1 MNFSKLDL
9 PEITL
14 SKAKQTHLL
23 THLLLYRG
31 VVLSKYAEEHEI
43 KISEIKVF
51 VQHLIQLLV
60 IRGYYRKDKFN
71 VSAVFK
77 HPEIKPGR
85 LSVVRKNILGLL
97 VYNKKVKLSSLSKIV
112 EISAEKMEE
121 NLKFL
126 IGKGLFIG
134 RIKNKEIIPDWI
146 WKPPE
151 KAAITKE
158 DTFIVGICMMLRNAE
173 ISKVTKHT
181 NFSKEEV
188 IERIARLMLYRKL
201 DGNFDIETQL
211 IGFPKVVVTVN
222 KYHISPRILP
232 LEALQGKEK
241 EAVGYVILKKKT
253 SIQDLAKFMD
263 MESLEVR
270 KVLALLTAR
279 GTFQFIFTETNYIT
293 PVVIPDLRPKRTIEE
308 MATLSFFNYEALF
321 GLISTQDKIQL
332 KKLMSLMNRSA
343 GEILEGVI
351 TLLLEG
357 FISCTLKGNT
367 LYIDVI
373 RRYSRAQEGTLE
385 RWEKIVLGMVVA
397 KSSINVKDIALAL
410 GVDKYYAMEK
420 LYAFYGKGLIKGNI
434 SGNKLEPDEIP
445 IFPPLVQLDDLPI
458 HYQEIFG
465 YIISNKRVTL
475 NNLQKLWSKSAVA
488 VKNIIFEITGSGLL
502 NIKLSGSSFNIIS
515 FQKFLPTRELE
526 DLGEQYVQIVNEI
539 EKTRKKRVRM
549 STIATKASLAERD
562 VFRIITQLAAHGY
575 YRGIITSTYFEKSGQ
590 LILPSRK
597 MHCLSC
603 GNLIKSAYEP
613 CSNCNQIPQRCIVCQ
628 GLIKHGDSV
637 LECPQ
642 CSNLAHTDHMIQWLK
657 IKEECPICKSKVTMQ
672 TLKTYAT

>member
-1 MNFSKLDL
+1 M
-9 PEITL
+9 
-14 SKAKQTHLL
+14 
-23 THLLLYRG
+23 
-31 VVLSKYAEEHEI
+31 LSKYAEENEI
-43 KISEIKVF
+43 SISSIKVY
-51 VQHLIQLLV
+51 VQHLIQSLV

-85 LSVVRKNILGLL
+85 LSVIRKNILGLL
-97 VYNKKVKLSSLSKIV
+97 AYTKKIKVSNFSKIV
-112 EISAEKMEE
+112 EISTKEIEE

-126 IGKGLFIG
+126 ISKGLFIG
-134 RIKNKEIIPDWI
+134 RIKNKEVIPDWI

-151 KAAITKE
+151 KAAITTE
-158 DTFIVGICMMLRNAE
+158 DTFIIGICMMLRKAE
-173 ISKVTKHT
+173 ISKVAKHT
-181 NFSKEEV
+181 KFTKE
-188 IERIARLMLYRKL
+188 IIKERIASLMLHRKL
-201 DGNFDIETQL
+201 DAKFDVETSI
-211 IGFPKVVVTVN
+211 IGFPKILVTVN

-232 LEALQGKEK
+232 LESLQRKEK
-241 EAVGYVILKKKT
+241 EVVGYVILKKKT

-263 MESLEVR
+263 IEPLEVN

-279 GTFQFIFTETNYIT
+279 GTFQFIFTDTNYVT
-293 PVVIPDLRPKRTIEE
+293 PVVIPELRPKRTIEE

-321 GLISTQDKIQL
+321 GLLSTQDKIPL
-332 KKLMSLMNRSA
+332 KKLMSLMNRSV

-351 TLLLEG
+351 ILLLEG
-357 FISCTLKGNT
+357 FVSCTLKGNT
-367 LYIDVI
+367 LYVDVI

-397 KSSINVKDIALAL
+397 KSTISVKDIASAL
-410 GVDKYYAMEK
+410 GVDKYYATER

-475 NNLQKLWSKSAVA
+475 NNLQKLWSKSSVA
-488 VKNIIFEITGSGLL
+488 VKNIVYEITGSGLL
-502 NIKLSGSSFNIIS
+502 NIRLSGNSFFILS
-515 FQKFLPTRELE
+515 HQKFLPTRDLE
-526 DLGEQYVQIVNEI
+526 ELGEHYVQIVNEI
-539 EKTRKKRVRM
+539 EKTRRKRVRIN
-549 STIATKASLAERD
+549 TLATKSSLAERD

-575 YRGIITSTYFEKSGQ
+575 YKGIITANYFEKLGS
-590 LILPSRK
+590 LVLPSRK

-613 CSNCNQIPQRCIVCQ
+613 CSNCNEIPQRCTICQ
-628 GLIKHGDSV
+628 GLIKHGDNV

-642 CSNLAHTDHMIQWLK
+642 CSNVAHNEHMLQWLK
-657 IKEECPICKSKVTMQ
+657 IKEECPICKSKVTLQ
-672 TLKTYAT
+672 TLKEYAI

>member
-1 MNFSKLDL
+1 MNLGDL
-9 PEITL
+9 SRIT
-14 SKAKQTHLL
+14 
-23 THLLLYRG
+23 
-31 VVLSKYAEEHEI
+31 
-43 KISEIKVF
+43 
-51 VQHLIQLLV
+51 
-60 IRGYYRKDKFN
+60 
-71 VSAVFK
+71 
-77 HPEIKPGR
+77 
-85 LSVVRKNILGLL
+85 
-97 VYNKKVKLSSLSKIV
+97 
-112 EISAEKMEE
+112 EISSEEMEE
-121 NLKFL
+121 NLKYL
-126 IGKGLFIG
+126 ISKGLFIG

-151 KAAITKE
+151 KASITPE
-158 DTFIVGICMMLRNAE
+158 DTFIIGICMMLRNAD

-181 NFSKEEV
+181 NFPKEE
-188 IERIARLMLYRKL
+188 IFERIARLMLHRKL
-201 DGNFDIETQL
+201 DASFKIESHL
-211 IGFPKVVVTVN
+211 IGFPKVIVTVN

-263 MESLEVR
+263 MDSFEAS
-270 KVLALLTAR
+270 KILALLTAR
-279 GTFQFIFTETNYIT
+279 GTFQFIFADTNYVT
-293 PVVIPDLRPKRTIEE
+293 PVITPDLRPKRTIEE

-321 GLISTQDKIQL
+321 GLLSTQDKISL

-357 FISCTLKGNT
+357 FVSCTLKGNI
-367 LYIDVI
+367 LYMDVI

-397 KSSINVKDIALAL
+397 KVSVSVKDIALAL
-410 GVDKYYAMEK
+410 GVDKYYALEK

-434 SGNKLEPDEIP
+434 SGSRLEPDEIP

-475 NNLQKLWSKSAVA
+475 NNLQKLWSKSSVA
-488 VKNIIFEITGSGLL
+488 VKNIVYEITGSGLL
-502 NIKLSGSSFNIIS
+502 NIKLSGNSFYIIS
-515 FQKFLPTRELE
+515 YQKFLPTRDLEELG
-526 DLGEQYVQIVNEI
+526 DQYVKIVNEI
-539 EKTRKKRVRM
+539 EKTKRKRIRIN
-549 STIATKASLAERD
+549 SLATKSSIAERD
-562 VFRIITQLAAHGY
+562 VFRIVTQLAAHGY
-575 YRGIITSTYFEKSGQ
+575 YKGIITSTYFEKLDQ
-590 LILPSRK
+590 LILPSLK

-613 CSNCNQIPQRCIVCQ
+613 CSNCNQIPQRCIICQ

-642 CSNLAHTDHMIQWLK
+642 CSNLAHSDHMLQWLK

-672 TLKTYAT
+672 TLKAYAT